1 MMRNQRVDVE
11 KEKNL
16 SFFSLFRYADA
27 LDIIMVAIG
36 SICSLAVGISYPL
49 NLMIFSN
56 VVNGFTT
63 ETSGGPL
70 KTMDN
75 NAKWYIILGV
85 VSLVLAFLEMFCF
98 SMSAKRQSRRILL
111 LLFKQMLRQ
120 DVAWY
125 DHQSMGDLITKSTLN
140 LEQIEAG
147 IGDRLS
153 RFLQNCILFIAC
165 FVTAFINGWK
175 LTLVGLSTAPVI
187 VLAFSLMGVSLGRFD
202 LKENEAYAGANSIA
216 NGVFTAIRTVFAF
229 VGQEKEAK
237 RYSSELGAAAKV
249 SIKKS
254 AILGFSIGLTT
265 LSFFASSG
273 LTFWFGV
280 REMKYGADL
289 DSGKIVSVVL
299 AFLVGSIGLGFV
311 LPEFAFFTR
320 ATSAAKGVFHI
331 IERVPEIDKDSEGLR
346 LDELRG
352 EIEFKNVSFAYP
364 MRPDV
369 VTLNNFS
376 LKVQP
381 GQTIAI
387 VGPSGSGKSTSVQLL
402 QRFYDCLEG
411 EAYETSIAEG
421 GVSISGGQKQ
431 RIAIARALIR
441 DPKIL
446 LLDEAT
452 SALDTRSERAVQ
464 LALDRARTGRT
475 VIMIAHRLTTV
486 RDADK
491 ILVVDR
497 GRVKETGTHD
507 ELVALNGIYAHML
520 STQEKEKSTDSESES
535 DIDYEEE
542 GGRALSK
549 EEMTRLHVWMRSK
562 RVKETDSVVSA
573 ATDSTIAETR
583 TEKHPFIRAVKLNK
597 PEFPVLIIGLILA
610 FLGGVFQPL
619 YSLLYS
625 KMFEIFSM
633 TDDDAKLSETSF
645 VAGMMA
651 LVGLFKILA
660 QFFSSLCLGIAGAKL
675 TKRVRAMLF
684 EAMLVQEV
692 GWFDRMENQPGIL
705 TARLATEVSS
715 LELVTGSQ
723 LGTMLE
729 AICLVIAALV
739 ITFTYSWALALVN
752 IAFMPI
758 MVGTGAFQM
767 KHTTASLGDHEVM
780 GSQVVQEA
788 LAAERTV
795 SSLCLEDHF
804 YERFK
809 AKSAPSRS
817 TRYKECLILAVIHC
831 FSNSVSF
838 FQTAA
843 SFYFGAVLMSKG
855 QLDVLAVF
863 RAYAAFNFGS
873 QALTRLAALA
883 PDYQKAMVKIKRVF
897 STIDRKTK
905 MNVHEGFC
913 PEMGFKGKIEFR
925 NVYFRYPTRKNVRVL
940 KRFCHTVNP
949 GESVALVGQSGC
961 GKSTL
966 LQLVQRLYDVS
977 PHGPD
982 SGVFLDGM
990 DVRTLSPNWIRQQIG
1005 IVSQE
1010 PNLFDLTIR
1019 ENIAYGDNSRE
1030 VSMEEIIDAAKKANV
1045 HEFVMSLPEG
1055 YDTNVGARGSQLS
1068 GGQKQRVAIAR
1079 ALIRNPRLLLLDEAT
1094 SALDNES
1101 ERIVQSALD
1110 AAMKDGNRTNLVVAH
1125 RLTTVENCDYIVVL
1139 QEGQKVE
1146 CGPPDALMRAKGVY
1160 YTLHKVDA
1168 AVTRH

>member
-1 MMRNQRVDVE
+1 
-11 KEKNL
+11 
-16 SFFSLFRYADA
+16 
-27 LDIIMVAIG
+27 
-36 SICSLAVGISYPL
+36 
-49 NLMIFSN
+49 
-56 VVNGFTT
+56 
-63 ETSGGPL
+63 
-70 KTMDN
+70 
-75 NAKWYIILGV
+75 
-85 VSLVLAFLEMFCF
+85 
-98 SMSAKRQSRRILL
+98 
-111 LLFKQMLRQ
+111 MLRQ
-120 DVAWY
+120 DVAWF
-125 DHQSMGDLITKSTLN
+125 DRQSMGDLITKSTLN

-153 RFLQNCILFIAC
+153 RFLQNCILFVAC

-187 VLAFSLMGVSLGRFD
+187 VLAFGLMGVSLGRFD

-216 NGVFTAIRTVFAF
+216 SEVFTAIRTVFAF

-265 LSFFASSG
+265 LAFFASSG

-289 DSGKIVSVVL
+289 DSGEIVTVVL

-352 EIEFKNVSFAYP
+352 KIEFKNVSFAYP

-411 EAYETSIAEG
+411 EILIDGVDIRDLDIKWYRSQLGVVSQEPVLFSGTVAENIALGRPGATQEDIEKAAKMADVHDFILSLPSAYETSIAEG

-520 STQEKEKSTDSESES
+520 STQEKEKSTDSESEP
-535 DIDYEEE
+535 DADDEE
-542 GGRALSK
+542 GGGHVLSK
-549 EEMTRLHVWMRSK
+549 EEMTKLHVWMRSK
-562 RVKETDSVVSA
+562 KVKETDSVVSA

-583 TEKHPFIRAVKLNK
+583 TE
-597 PEFPVLIIGLILA
+597 
-610 FLGGVFQPL
+610 
-619 YSLLYS
+619 
-625 KMFEIFSM
+625 
-633 TDDDAKLSETSF
+633 
-645 VAGMMA
+645 
-651 LVGLFKILA
+651 
-660 QFFSSLCLGIAGAKL
+660 
-675 TKRVRAMLF
+675 
-684 EAMLVQEV
+684 EV

-729 AICLVIAALV
+729 AICLVIASLA

-752 IAFMPI
+752 IAFVPI

-767 KHTTASLGDHEVM
+767 KHTKASIGDHEVM

-795 SSLCLEDHF
+795 FGLCLEDHF

-809 AKSAPSRS
+809 VKSAPSRS
-817 TRYKECLILAVIHC
+817 
-831 FSNSVSF
+831 
-838 FQTAA
+838 
-843 SFYFGAVLMSKG
+843 
-855 QLDVLAVF
+855 
-863 RAYAAFNFGS
+863 
-873 QALTRLAALA
+873 
-883 PDYQKAMVKIKRVF
+883 
-897 STIDRKTK
+897 
-905 MNVHEGFC
+905 
-913 PEMGFKGKIEFR
+913 
-925 NVYFRYPTRKNVRVL
+925 
-940 KRFCHTVNP
+940 
-949 GESVALVGQSGC
+949 
-961 GKSTL
+961 
-966 LQLVQRLYDVS
+966 
-977 PHGPD
+977 
-982 SGVFLDGM
+982 
-990 DVRTLSPNWIRQQIG
+990 
-1005 IVSQE
+1005 
-1010 PNLFDLTIR
+1010 
-1019 ENIAYGDNSRE
+1019 
-1030 VSMEEIIDAAKKANV
+1030 
-1045 HEFVMSLPEG
+1045 
-1055 YDTNVGARGSQLS
+1055 
-1068 GGQKQRVAIAR
+1068 
-1079 ALIRNPRLLLLDEAT
+1079 
-1094 SALDNES
+1094 
-1101 ERIVQSALD
+1101 
-1110 AAMKDGNRTNLVVAH
+1110 
-1125 RLTTVENCDYIVVL
+1125 
-1139 QEGQKVE
+1139 
-1146 CGPPDALMRAKGVY
+1146 
-1160 YTLHKVDA
+1160 
-1168 AVTRH
+1168 